1 MWTLMAFVLNLL
13 ICIVV
18 IFEAIW
24 TLGGTNLAL
33 SLAAVLWP
41 SLLIGPL
48 LAVVFRR
55 IRLDSLPWGILWGLL
70 FGITDVLLSGVVCYG
85 LAALALTIPHWGL
98 DWLQPGDGLR
108 IFLQQVRNFVPRALV
123 LTLLSVWI
131 AAPGGSVIGFLGAI
145 QAQRNRR
152 S

>member
-1 MWTLMAFVLNLL
+1 MAFVLNLL

-18 IFEAIW
+18 IFEAVW
-24 TLGGTNLAL
+24 TLGGMNLAP

-48 LAVVFRR
+48 LAVVFQR
-55 IRLDSLPWGILWGLL
+55 ISLGSLPWGILWGLL
-70 FGITDVLLSGVVCYG
+70 FGITDVLLSGLVCYG
-85 LAALALTIPHWGL
+85 LAAFALTIPHWGL

-108 IFLQQVRNFVPRALV
+108 IFLQQVRSLFPRALV
-123 LTLLSVWI
+123 LTLLAIWI
-131 AAPGGSVIGFLGAI
+131 AAPGGSVIGFLSALH
-145 QAQRNRR
+145 AQRNRR